1 MKSSTKSTSLNAVIS
16 RAMLFVII
24 ILTLINSGCSG
35 SSSAGEIETDVLVIG
50 AGASGTMASIQA
62 ARMGVMVVV
71 MEETPWVGGM
81 LTAAGVRL
89 RLQTLLRSRAWRM
102 VWILEPPRRSHPPIQ
117 RRTLQRLL
125 PRATCAVAR
134 VEEHLNSEKREGT
147 SEAFFVS
154 IKLPVAV

>member
-1 MKSSTKSTSLNAVIS
+1 MKSSTKSASLNDVIS

-81 LTAAGVRL
+81 LTAAGVSAIDGNHML
-89 RLQTLLRSRAWRM
+89 AGGLWGEFRSRLYAHYGGP
-102 VWILEPPRRSHPPIQ
+102 E
-117 RRTLQRLL
+117 
-125 PRATCAVAR
+125 AV
-134 VEEHLNSEKREGT
+134 ETG
-147 SEAFFVS
+147 
-154 IKLPVAV
+154 